1 MEAELLVTEPEKSE
15 LDGPQKHW
23 YVIHTYS
30 GYENKV
36 KANLERKILSMG
48 LEDKIFNV
56 VVPMDDDV
64 ELQNGH
70 RKVIKRKVFPGYVL
84 VEMIVDDQS
93 WYVVRN
99 TPGVT
104 GFVGS
109 ESTKPIPLTEEE
121 VKNILQPEGDNIRR
135 RSTLIDVEPGQSV
148 RISSGAFEGQPATVT
163 EVDRE
168 RGRLKV
174 VFEIFGRETVTD
186 LNFDQVEKI

>member
-1 MEAELLVTEPEKSE
+1 MEAELLFTEPEQLEPK
-15 LDGPQKHW
+15 GPKKHW

-48 LEDKIFNV
+48 LEEKIFNV
-56 VVPMDDDV
+56 VVPMDDDI
-64 ELQNGH
+64 EMQNG
-70 RKVIKRKVFPGYVL
+70 RKKIVKRKVFPGYVL
-84 VEMIVDDQS
+84 VEMVVDDQS

-109 ESTKPIPLTEEE
+109 ESTKPIPLSEEE
-121 VKNILQPEGDNIRR
+121 ARSILHPEEEGGRRLSINIEA
-135 RSTLIDVEPGQSV
+135 GQSV
-148 RISSGAFEGQPATVT
+148 IIHSGPFENQSATVT

-168 RGRLKV
+168 RGRIKV
-174 VFEIFGRETVTD
+174 VFEIFGRETVTELD
-186 LNFDQVEKI
+186 FDQVEKI

>member
-1 MEAELLVTEPEKSE
+1 MDAELLFTEPEQSE
-15 LDGPQKHW
+15 PKAPQKHW

-36 KANLERKILSMG
+36 KANLERKIRSMG

-64 ELQNGH
+64 EMQNG
-70 RKVIKRKVFPGYVL
+70 RKKVIKRKVFPGYVL
-84 VEMIVDDQS
+84 VEMVVDDQS

-109 ESTKPIPLTEEE
+109 ESTKPIPLSESE
-121 VKNILQPEGDNIRR
+121 VVNILRPEGESIRR
-135 RSTLIDVEPGQSV
+135 RPMIDVEPGQSV

-174 VFEIFGRETVTD
+174 VFEIFGRETVAD

>member
-1 MEAELLVTEPEKSE
+1 MEAEMQFTDPEQSEPK
-15 LDGPQKHW
+15 GPQKHW

-36 KANLERKILSMG
+36 KANLERKIRSMG

-64 ELQNGH
+64 ELQNG
-70 RKVIKRKVFPGYVL
+70 RKKIIKRKVFPGYVL

-109 ESTKPIPLTEEE
+109 ESTKPIPLSESE
-121 VKNILQPEGDNIRR
+121 VQNIQRPEGETTRR
-135 RSTLIDVEPGQSV
+135 RPALDIEPGQQV
-148 RISSGAFEGQPATVT
+148 LINSGAFESQPATVT

-168 RGRLKV
+168 RGRLKAV
-174 VFEIFGRETVTD
+174 VEIFGRETVTD
-186 LNFDQVEKI
+186 LDFDQVEKI

>member
-1 MEAELLVTEPEKSE
+1 MEEERQETEEKQNPE
-15 LDGPQKHW
+15 KHW

-36 KANLERKILSMG
+36 KANLERKVRSMG
-48 LEDKIFNV
+48 LDNKIFNV
-56 VVPMDDDV
+56 IVPLEDDV
-64 ELQNGH
+64 EMQNG
-70 RKVIKRKVFPGYVL
+70 RKKIVKRKVFPGYVL
-84 VEMIVDDQS
+84 VQMIVDDQS

-109 ESTKPIPLTEEE
+109 ESTKPIPLTEGE
-121 VKNILQPEGDNIRR
+121 VANILRPEGESSRR
-135 RSTLIDVEPGQSV
+135 RPTIDVEPGQSV

>member
-1 MEAELLVTEPEKSE
+1 MEAEMQFTDPEQSEPK
-15 LDGPQKHW
+15 GPQKHW

-36 KANLERKILSMG
+36 KANLERKIRSMG

-64 ELQNGH
+64 EMQNG
-70 RKVIKRKVFPGYVL
+70 RKKIIKRKVFPGYVL

-109 ESTKPIPLTEEE
+109 ESTKPIPLSESE
-121 VKNILQPEGDNIRR
+121 VQNILRPEGETTRR
-135 RSTLIDVEPGQSV
+135 RPALDIEPGQQV
-148 RISSGAFEGQPATVT
+148 LINSGAFESQPATVT

-168 RGRLKV
+168 RGRLKAV
-174 VFEIFGRETVTD
+174 VEIFGRETVTD
-186 LNFDQVEKI
+186 LDFDQVEKI

>member
-1 MEAELLVTEPEKSE
+1 MEAEMQFTDPEQSEPK
-15 LDGPQKHW
+15 GPQKHW

-36 KANLERKILSMG
+36 KANLERKIRSMG

-64 ELQNGH
+64 EMQNG
-70 RKVIKRKVFPGYVL
+70 RKKIIKRKVFPGYVL

-109 ESTKPIPLTEEE
+109 ESTKPIPLSESE
-121 VKNILQPEGDNIRR
+121 VQNILRPEGETARR
-135 RSTLIDVEPGQSV
+135 RPALDIEPGQQV
-148 RISSGAFEGQPATVT
+148 LINSGAFESQPATVT

-168 RGRLKV
+168 RGRLKAV
-174 VFEIFGRETVTD
+174 VEIFGRETVTD
-186 LNFDQVEKI
+186 LDFDQVEKI